1 MPFSNVEY
9 FSNGV
14 FLKRVVASN
23 FNATIRSGGSES
35 VKVLISQTTTG
46 GGYEYTLTLKELS
59 DWAKTGHLEQ
69 APQYWHELPAKAFLT
84 LVDPHAHLHYIGIKT
99 ILAL

>member
-1 MPFSNVEY
+1 MPNIEY

-14 FLKRVVASN
+14 FFKRVCVSN
-23 FNATIRSGGSES
+23 FNATIQSHNTES
-35 VKVLISQTTTG
+35 VKVIISQTTTG
-46 GGYEYTLTLKELS
+46 GGYQYTLTLKELS

-69 APQYWHELPAKAFLT
+69 APQYWHEIPSKAFLT
-84 LVDPHAHLHYIGIKT
+84 MIDSNAHLHYIGIKT